1 MVCFHISSILCDYLA
16 YFLAQARKIKKIH
29 PENIPYISG
38 NGTFQLY
45 IKKNYIFSYILGYG
59 IFQAKLEKRKKST
72 PRKLL
77 IFREMELSN
86 FLNLEILICSQK
98 KLFSYFRKQTPPQKK
113 KFIFQETEL
122 PYIFLIFQEVTFR
135 AREMKKPTFKKT
147 SYILNFLYFL
157 KKSFSFIS
165 GN

>member
-38 NGTFQLY
+38 NGTSQLY
-45 IKKNYIFSYILGYG
+45 IKKNFIFSYIFGYG
-59 IFQAKLEKRKKST
+59 IFQPKLEKRKKST

-98 KLFSYFRKQTPPQKK
+98 KLFLYFRKQNPPPPKI
-113 KFIFQETEL
+113 IFQETEL
-122 PYIFLIFQEVTFR
+122 RYIFQEVTFR

-165 GN
+165 GD